1 MSSEQCRICNQPAC
15 SDGNLGLCKAHAAEI
30 HNWIINQR
38 FDTSSKDAEIDGYT
52 DREMKLI
59 NERVA
64 TKAAEF
70 QREQR
75 RIERREKIKST
86 LLGFPHGI
94 ASIIYALWSAITM
107 LGRSVLACL
116 RAVVFIPKNALK
128 DVWRSIAVIF
138 TVIKYLFVVAF
149 KTISIIFTL
158 LCTLLFLGMLLLAA
172 IITLGGAATFY
183 LGTEV
188 VGLASMVIAL
198 IVIIIRGRRSGKRY
212 VPPLLKLSRSFALF
226 GFIML
231 VAGELVLETLYI
243 NAMILIGAAMLLRAV
258 RGIGNVWNGNG
269 WQAVVDYLMCYV
281 IFSFVLA
288 SFVIIGD
295 YISEGLDELLNALT
309 QLV

>member
-52 DREMKLI
+52 DKEMKLI

-128 DVWRSIAVIF
+128 DVWRSVAVIF
-138 TVIKYLFVVAF
+138 LVIKYLFIGAF
-149 KTISIIFTL
+149 KAISIIFKL
-158 LCTLLFLGMLLLAA
+158 LCTLLFVAILLSAA
-172 IITLGGAATFY
+172 IITLGGVVAFY
-183 LGTEV
+183 SETEV
-188 VGLASMVIAL
+188 IGLASMVIAL

-226 GFIML
+226 GFIMT
-231 VAGELVLETLYI
+231 VAGSLILETLYI
-243 NAMILIGAAMLLRAV
+243 NAVILIGVAMLLRSV
-258 RGIGNVWNGNG
+258 RGIGNVWKGNVR
-269 WQAVVDYLMCYV
+269 WAIADYLMSYV
-281 IFSFVLA
+281 AFSFLA
-288 SFVIIGD
+288 ATLAIAGD
-295 YISEGLDELLNALT
+295 YAYELFDILAYLN
-309 QLV
+309 

>member
-107 LGRSVLACL
+107 LGRSALACL

-138 TVIKYLFVVAF
+138 MVIKYLFIGAF
-149 KTISIIFTL
+149 KAISIIFKL
-158 LCTLLFLGMLLLAA
+158 LCTLLFVGILLSSA
-172 IITLGGAATFY
+172 IITLGGVIAFY
-183 LGTEV
+183 SETEV
-188 VGLASMVIAL
+188 IGLASMVIAL

-226 GFIML
+226 GFIMT
-231 VAGELVLETLYI
+231 VAGSLILGTMYI
-243 NAMILIGAAMLLRAV
+243 NSIILFGVAMLLRSV
-258 RGIGNVWNGNG
+258 RGIGNVWKGNVR
-269 WQAVVDYLMCYV
+269 WAIADYLMSYV
-281 IFSFVLA
+281 AFSFLA
-288 SFVIIGD
+288 ATLAIAGD
-295 YISEGLDELLNALT
+295 YAYELFDTLAYLN
-309 QLV
+309 

>member
-138 TVIKYLFVVAF
+138 LVIKYLFIGAF
-149 KTISIIFTL
+149 KAISIIFKL
-158 LCTLLFLGMLLLAA
+158 LCTLLFVAILLSAA
-172 IITLGGAATFY
+172 IITLGGVVAFY
-183 LGTEV
+183 SETEV
-188 VGLASMVIAL
+188 IGLASMVIAL

-226 GFIML
+226 GFIMT
-231 VAGELVLETLYI
+231 VAGSLILATMYI
-243 NAMILIGAAMLLRAV
+243 NSVILFGVAMLLRSV
-258 RGIGNVWNGNG
+258 RGIGNVWKGNVR
-269 WQAVVDYLMCYV
+269 WAIADYLMSYV
-281 IFSFVLA
+281 AFIFLA
-288 SFVIIGD
+288 ATLAIAGD
-295 YISEGLDELLNALT
+295 YAYELFDTLAYLN
-309 QLV
+309 

>member
-52 DREMKLI
+52 DKEIKLI

-138 TVIKYLFVVAF
+138 LVIKYLFIGAF
-149 KTISIIFTL
+149 KAISIIFKL
-158 LCTLLFLGMLLLAA
+158 LCTLLFVAILLSAA
-172 IITLGGAATFY
+172 IITLGGVVAFY
-183 LGTEV
+183 SETEV
-188 VGLASMVIAL
+188 IGLASMVIAL

-226 GFIML
+226 GFIMT
-231 VAGELVLETLYI
+231 VAGSLILATMYI
-243 NAMILIGAAMLLRAV
+243 NSVILFGVAMLLRSV
-258 RGIGNVWNGNG
+258 RGIGNVWKGNVR
-269 WQAVVDYLMCYV
+269 WAIADYLMSYV
-281 IFSFVLA
+281 AFIFLA
-288 SFVIIGD
+288 ATLAIAGD
-295 YISEGLDELLNALT
+295 YAYELFDTLAYLN
-309 QLV
+309 

>member
-107 LGRSVLACL
+107 LGRSALACL

-138 TVIKYLFVVAF
+138 LVIKYLFIGAF
-149 KTISIIFTL
+149 KAISIIFKL
-158 LCTLLFLGMLLLAA
+158 LCTLLFVGILLSSA
-172 IITLGGAATFY
+172 IITLGGVVAFY
-183 LGTEV
+183 SETEV
-188 VGLASMVIAL
+188 IGLASMVIAL

-226 GFIML
+226 GFIMT
-231 VAGELVLETLYI
+231 VAGSLILATMYI
-243 NAMILIGAAMLLRAV
+243 NSVILFGVAMLLRSV
-258 RGIGNVWNGNG
+258 RGIGNVWKGNVR
-269 WQAVVDYLMCYV
+269 WAIADYLMSYV
-281 IFSFVLA
+281 AFSFLA
-288 SFVIIGD
+288 ATLAIAGD
-295 YISEGLDELLNALT
+295 YAYELFDTLAYLN
-309 QLV
+309 